1 MTRVGI
7 LMGSRSDEPVMKH
20 AEETLRGLGV
30 DCETRILSAHR
41 TPDALRDWVTES
53 ERGGMRVFICGA
65 GAAAHL
71 AGAVAAITTRPVIGV
86 PLIAP
91 NALAHALDP
100 LLATRQM

>member
-7 LMGSRSDEPVMKH
+7 LMGSRSDEPVMKA

-41 TPDALRDWVTES
+41 TPEALRAWVTES

-71 AGAVAAITTRPVIGV
+71 AGAVAAITTRPVIVV
-86 PLIAP
+86 PLLTP
-91 NALAHALDP
+91 TALAHALDP